1 MAMISRNEGQNF
13 SELDERILD
22 EHGMEDQL
30 KAILQASVT
39 RDPRLPRR
47 IKDGFEGV
55 ERDLDRLRLDWT
67 GMLRTLDHLRLAFG
81 TTEQERDRL
90 LDLLRRA
97 APEAEEASRA
107 LKSALEMAKDG
118 DLSQD
123 LAEPFARSVAALE
136 ALEGV
141 VTSLTM
147 NVFAQRAAW
156 EQYARAVI
164 QAERM
169 RSEAGRGS

>member
-1 MAMISRNEGQNF
+1 
-13 SELDERILD
+13 
-22 EHGMEDQL
+22 
-30 KAILQASVT
+30 
-39 RDPRLPRR
+39 
-47 IKDGFEGV
+47 
-55 ERDLDRLRLDWT
+55 
-67 GMLRTLDHLRLAFG
+67 MLRTLDHLRLAFG

-90 LDLLRRA
+90 LEQLSRA
-97 APEAEEASRA
+97 APAAEDASRA

-169 RSEAGRGS
+169 RSEAAGRPS